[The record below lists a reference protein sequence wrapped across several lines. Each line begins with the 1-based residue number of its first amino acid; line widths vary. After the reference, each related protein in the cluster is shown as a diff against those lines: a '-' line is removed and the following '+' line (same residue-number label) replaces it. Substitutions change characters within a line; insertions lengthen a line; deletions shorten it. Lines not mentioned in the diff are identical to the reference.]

1 MSLNSFGEINPHLKS
16 AIKKLAEASFEKKLV
31 VDAVNG
37 PYFTISS
44 AIEAAEGKTTIL
56 VNRGLYIERIRITK
70 PDIKIVPFN
79 KEASNEL
86 IILNDEGPT
95 IDIDIPDNGR
105 CEITNFKVT
114 HSAKVEEVEDIKKEG
129 QKLNMISALIGNDD
143 GEVPIDDENDSNGW
157 TSSQIDT
164 SRENMV
170 CLVRIRGG
178 RLSMKD
184 CVLSLGFLKRST
196 EYSIPAVIVRGSKSE
211 GTLKNCF
218 IRGNHMHP
226 TLGIYVE
233 NADCFVENCVINNHL
248 AGGIF
253 LNNSFDQNLVKVSR
267 CKFYD
272 NKGPY
277 VEIIGRNN
285 FALIENNFF

>member
-1 MSLNSFGEINPHLKS
+1 MSSGNFSDQINPHLKS
-16 AIKKLAEASFEKKLV
+16 AIKQLAEASYEKKLV
-31 VDAVNG
+31 VDVQNG
-37 PYFTISS
+37 PFYTIMS

-70 PDIKIVPFN
+70 PDIKIIPFN

-114 HSAKVEEVEDIKKEG
+114 HSAKVEESEDMKKEG
-129 QKLNMISALIGNDD
+129 QKLNMISALVGNED
-143 GEVPIDDENDSNGW
+143 GEVPIDDEDDSNGW
-157 TSSQIDT
+157 MSSQIET
-164 SRENMV
+164 TRENMV

-178 RLSMKD
+178 RLLMKE

-196 EYSIPAVIVRGSKSE
+196 EYSIPAVIVKGSKSE
-211 GTLKNCF
+211 GNFKNCF

-226 TLGIYVE
+226 TLGIYV
-233 NADCFVENCVINNHL
+233 
-248 AGGIF
+248 
-253 LNNSFDQNLVKVSR
+253 
-267 CKFYD
+267 
-272 NKGPY
+272 
-277 VEIIGRNN
+277 
-285 FALIENNFF
+285 